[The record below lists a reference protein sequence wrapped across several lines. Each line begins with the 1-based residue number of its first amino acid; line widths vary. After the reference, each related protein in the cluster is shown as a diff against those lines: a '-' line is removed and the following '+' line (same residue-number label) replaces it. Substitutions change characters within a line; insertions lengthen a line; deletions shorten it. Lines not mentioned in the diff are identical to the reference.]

1 MELTKREKVFLGIGL
16 GVGLVGFGV
25 GGYFAYKYLGSKTA
39 FEMLET
45 KGKQLIS
52 ENNNLKKSVDTL
64 TNRVTIL
71 EEIVSEDVLEE
82 AIATTTRK
90 YNYRCDKVAL
100 YELKDG
106 LDAKAKLE
114 EHKQFRDIFAK
125 RLKDF
130 NELKIK
136 RYLDK

>member
-1 MELTKREKVFLGIGL
+1 MKLTKKEKVFLGIGL
-16 GVGLVGFGV
+16 GIGLAGLSVAV
-25 GGYFAYKYLGSKTA
+25 YYALKYNGIKA
-39 FEMLET
+39 AMEVAEAENKMLLANNT
-45 KGKQLIS
+45 QLQS
-52 ENNNLKKSVDTL
+52 SVNTL
-64 TNRVTIL
+64 TSRVTIL

-114 EHKQFRDIFAK
+114 EHKLFRDIFAK
-125 RLKDF
+125 RLRDF
-130 NELKIK
+130 NEVKAK